1 MNLSMKRPIIGL
13 LAAIAIT
20 TAMDA
25 NGLSVFSALPLLLL
39 TGVFWYWERLSA
51 KEIGL
56 VWGRSRGHGL
66 AVLYPLLVLGTI
78 TLIVFLLGAVDL
90 SGADW
95 NKAGLNMAL
104 MSSVGVIMVL
114 LTEEGFFRGWLW
126 ASLKRAGLNDRQVL
140 VRTSIAFSLWH
151 ISAVSLETGFDL
163 PAPQIPVYLVN
174 AVVIGAIW
182 GMLRLISGSV
192 LVTSVSHAVWNGL
205 VLPSLRVWQQDRDA
219 RHYGNCHLRTG
230 GRCPWLDCK
239 CGFCGCAVAL
249 GKPAPH
255 RNCGKQAK
263 MRSDYSNLKRC
274 RHPLPFAAMSGSDSE
289 RWGRLPRLMAP
300 LL

>member
-205 VLPSLRVWQQDRDA
+205 DYPLFGFGSKIGTLGITETAIYGPEVGVLGLIV
-219 RHYGNCHLRTG
+219 NT
-230 GRCPWLDCK
+230 
-239 CGFCGCAVAL
+239 V
-249 GKPAPH
+249 
-255 RNCGKQAK
+255 
-263 MRSDYSNLKRC
+263 
-274 RHPLPFAAMSGSDSE
+274 FAAALWRWVNQHPIETVGSKQ
-289 RWGRLPRLMAP
+289 R
-300 LL
+300 